1 MVTLRVVRH
10 DRHEKLLGECLSS
23 VIPAR
28 GETLQLDT
36 VNSAGEPTGA
46 STMWRIV
53 AVTMHVPSVSSAQPL
68 DGSALCVTQ
77 VEVRVLPDVS
87 LVPEFATA
95 AQEILSESRM

>member
-10 DRHEKLLGECLSS
+10 DRHEKLLAECRSS

-36 VNSAGEPTGA
+36 VSPTGEA
-46 STMWRIV
+46 TGSSTMWRIV
-53 AVTMHVPSVSSAQPL
+53 AVTIHVPSLASSEPI
-68 DGSALCVTQ
+68 DGSPLCVTQ

-95 AQEILSESRM
+95 AQDILSESRM

>member
-10 DRHEKLLGECLSS
+10 YRHEKLLGECQSS

-36 VNSAGEPTGA
+36 VNSTGEVIGA

-53 AVTMHVPSVSSAQPL
+53 AVTMHVPSISSAQPF
-68 DGSALCVTQ
+68 DGSPLCVQQ

-87 LVPEFATA
+87 LVPDFATA